1 MNSKGLYFHTQVKMI
16 HSRKLYG
23 GSQTRGWVWLM
34 ADANEQHKC
43 KWRVYINLHKPWA
56 WKRIAFEIKLF
67 LKICALKSYNLKKN
81 NFKYEMFSLNIIT
94 RELRVSS
101 ASLNVLIR
109 IVGQIPFLKISCW
122 EKEGNVFKHI
132 VNSITHPTSSI
143 TCWAVRLLPQL
154 PTPWVSL
161 LHCTPSMAE
170 PKPQDWTGRWLQ
182 VDGGLGVWSL
192 EEEGELPAG
201 QGQAWWSKQLG
212 FARARWLRNH
222 VT

>member
-1 MNSKGLYFHTQVKMI
+1 MTWNNNFSSNSIIYEFKRSVFPNTSEDDTFEKTVWGKSNEGLGMAHGRCQWAAQMQVKGLNQ
-16 HSRKLYG
+16 L
-23 GSQTRGWVWLM
+23 SQTVSMEKNFLWNKVILKNM
-34 ADANEQHKC
+34 CFKILQ
-43 KWRVYINLHKPWA
+43 
-56 WKRIAFEIKLF
+56 FE
-67 LKICALKSYNLKKN
+67 KN

-101 ASLNVLIR
+101 ASLNVFIR

-132 VNSITHPTSSI
+132 VNSITHPTSNI

-192 EEEGELPAG
+192 
-201 QGQAWWSKQLG
+201 
-212 FARARWLRNH
+212 
-222 VT
+222 